1 MSSPLV
7 STSSSSALPV
17 IIGFGGINP
26 AGRSSGHHG
35 YRRLVLDQ
43 LSSRDAMQTR
53 ASLATLMGLLRYDNG
68 RWFNPA
74 GETVDLHS
82 SLLQLDPVLKA
93 GTLIRKLEKNLFDPD
108 QLLYHKRAT
117 LQASDDQPVTFTI
130 KRQHLPDQIP
140 LGWLISEADP
150 GYLRVEIPTGMD
162 ILTENW
168 RKSPV
173 NSAGQL
179 PSGFDP
185 RALYASR
192 NHPRGLQLT
201 VFGASDAIQSLG
213 LDWETVLK
221 HVPADQISVYAGSSM
236 SQMDY
241 DGNGGLLQARL
252 LGKKVSSK
260 QLALGFAEMP
270 ADFINAYVLGNLG
283 TTGTNAAACAT
294 FLYNLR
300 QGIRDIRSGTHRLV
314 IVGTSEAPLTPEIMD
329 GYTTMGALI
338 DDAALLALD
347 KHKNLSAPDHRRA
360 CRPFGDNAGF
370 TLGESA
376 QFVVLCDDTLALALG
391 ANIHGS
397 VNDVFVNADG
407 YKKSISSPGAGNYI
421 TMAKA
426 MAATANVIGEQG
438 LRERS
443 WVQAHGTSTPQN
455 RVTESHIFSTLAG
468 TFGIGHWPVA
478 AVKTYLGHSL
488 ASASADQLVSS
499 LGVWKYG
506 IIPGI
511 TATEAIA
518 DDVHQQHLDFL
529 LQHREVG
536 ATGMDAVVINAKGF
550 GGNNASASILAPH
563 ITEKMLKRRH
573 GEQAF
578 KQWQHKQEAVQ
589 ERSRDYDEQAQRG
602 MAGLIYRFDHQVLD
616 GSMLELSRE
625 QIRIKGHELAVTL
638 PQQTPYA
645 DMLD

>member
-1 MSSPLV
+1 M
-7 STSSSSALPV
+7 
-17 IIGFGGINP
+17 
-26 AGRSSGHHG
+26 
-35 YRRLVLDQ
+35 LVLLWAEASQYIVLMD
-43 LSSRDAMQTR
+43 DALVM
-53 ASLATLMGLLRYDNG
+53 
-68 RWFNPA
+68 
-74 GETVDLHS
+74 E
-82 SLLQLDPVLKA
+82 
-93 GTLIRKLEKNLFDPD
+93 
-108 QLLYHKRAT
+108 
-117 LQASDDQPVTFTI
+117 
-130 KRQHLPDQIP
+130 
-140 LGWLISEADP
+140 LGAD
-150 GYLRVEIPTGMD
+150 V
-162 ILTENW
+162 
-168 RKSPV
+168 
-173 NSAGQL
+173 
-179 PSGFDP
+179 
-185 RALYASR
+185 
-192 NHPRGLQLT
+192 H
-201 VFGASDAIQSLG
+201 GAVGD
-213 LDWETVLK
+213 V
-221 HVPADQISVYAGSSM
+221 
-236 SQMDY
+236 
-241 DGNGGLLQARL
+241 
-252 LGKKVSSK
+252 
-260 QLALGFAEMP
+260 
-270 ADFINAYVLGNLG
+270 FINA
-283 TTGTNAAACAT
+283 
-294 FLYNLR
+294 
-300 QGIRDIRSGTHRLV
+300 
-314 IVGTSEAPLTPEIMD
+314 D
-329 GYTTMGALI
+329 G
-338 DDAALLALD
+338 
-347 KHKNLSAPDHRRA
+347 
-360 CRPFGDNAGF
+360 F
-370 TLGESA
+370 
-376 QFVVLCDDTLALALG
+376 
-391 ANIHGS
+391 
-397 VNDVFVNADG
+397 
-407 YKKSISSPGAGNYI
+407 KKSISAPGPGNYI